1 MDGASDIADQAKTAS
16 VARLLR
22 GVSLEATFP
31 RRVELDAARQILPPG
46 TQLYL
51 SLPLSRTPAELGS
64 LATQVRMAG
73 FEPVPH
79 IAARALPSRDDAH
92 DLLARLNGEAGVSRA
107 LVIAGDADRP
117 VGPFA
122 DALSLIE
129 SELFERNGF
138 TAIGIAGYPDGH
150 PRISNNVLANALAK
164 KIDAIYSHGLSA
176 DIVSQFCFDGER
188 TVAWLRE
195 LRYLRIDVPIKLGVV
210 GPTSLRTLL
219 HYAFKC
225 GVRTAVKGAK
235 KAPAVLAE
243 SRPDRMLKTLSQITA
258 LSTGSVTIH
267 VFSFGGLLKTARWVS
282 TAAAGQVA
290 VDSLERIPLEWAQ

>member
-1 MDGASDIADQAKTAS
+1 MDSASDIAHQAKTAS

-31 RRVELDAARQILPPG
+31 RRAELDAARQILPPG

-51 SLPLSRTPAELGS
+51 SLPLSHTPAELGS

-79 IAARALPSRDDAH
+79 IAARALTSRDDAH
-92 DLLARLNGEAGVSRA
+92 DLLARLNGEAGVNRA

-164 KIDAIYSHGLSA
+164 KVDAIYSHGLSA

-188 TVAWLRE
+188 MVAWLRE
-195 LRYLRIDVPIKLGVV
+195 LRYLRVDVPIKLGVV
-210 GPTSLRTLL
+210 GPASLRTLL
-219 HYAFKC
+219 HYALKC
-225 GVRTAVKGAK
+225 GVRTAAKGARK
-235 KAPAVLAE
+235 TPAAQLLAE
-243 SRPDRMLKTLSQITA
+243 SRADRMLKTLSQITA
-258 LSTGSVTIH
+258 LSTGSVTVH
-267 VFSFGGLLKTARWVS
+267 VFSFGGLLKTARWVA
-282 TAAAGQVA
+282 TAAAGKVA
-290 VDSLERIPLEWAQ
+290 ADSLESAL